1 MQLELS
7 QGLKYFR
14 QILFNYFTSQV
25 TFYLLIVL
33 ECGPISIVEMLY
45 TTNLILLVG
54 LAEFGDFS
62 PRKVT
67 IWSTSQN
74 IVLCS
79 SWPFL
84 SKINIAKINKKRMII
99 GERNFL
105 HIYTTGDMKIMN
117 TIDVGTVTL
126 GKLVLSAN
134 SDKNNFVCFSS
145 SNDEGMVKVYDLL
158 YLSFKTSIKAHK
170 SPILKMTLNYKGDM
184 LATCSCKG
192 TIIRVF
198 SLPKGEKIVTYK
210 RGISSAYIFCLNFSF
225 ENDKLITT
233 SDTGTMHVFDLKPE
247 GEEYILYF

>member
-1 MQLELS
+1 
-7 QGLKYFR
+7 
-14 QILFNYFTSQV
+14 
-25 TFYLLIVL
+25 
-33 ECGPISIVEMLY
+33 MLY

-145 SNDEGMVKVYDLL
+145 SSDEGMVKVYDLL

-210 RGISSAYIFCLNFSF
+210 RGLSSAYIFCLNFSF

-233 SDTGTMHVFDLKPE
+233 SDTGTMHVFDIKSE
-247 GEEYILYF
+247 IDE

>member
-1 MQLELS
+1 
-7 QGLKYFR
+7 
-14 QILFNYFTSQV
+14 
-25 TFYLLIVL
+25 
-33 ECGPISIVEMLY
+33 MLY

>member
-1 MQLELS
+1 
-7 QGLKYFR
+7 
-14 QILFNYFTSQV
+14 
-25 TFYLLIVL
+25 
-33 ECGPISIVEMLY
+33 MLY
-45 TTNLILLVG
+45 TTNLVLLVG

-99 GERNFL
+99 SERNFL
-105 HIYTTGDMKIMN
+105 HIYTTGDMKILH
-117 TIDVGTVTL
+117 TIDVGTVNL
-126 GKLVLSAN
+126 GKLALSPN

-145 SNDEGMVKVYDLL
+145 SNDEGMVRVYDLL

-170 SPILKMTLNYKGDM
+170 SPILKMAINYKGDM

-198 SLPKGEKIVTYK
+198 SLPKGEKLITFK
-210 RGISSAYIFCLNFSF
+210 RGIASAYIFCLNFSF
-225 ENDKLITT
+225 GDEKLIAT
-233 SDTGTMHVFDLKPE
+233 SDTGTMHVFDIKS
-247 GEEYILYF
+247 EEE

>member
-1 MQLELS
+1 M
-7 QGLKYFR
+7 
-14 QILFNYFTSQV
+14 
-25 TFYLLIVL
+25 LIVL

-247 GEEYILYF
+247 GEEYIINF

>member
-1 MQLELS
+1 LQLELS

>member
-1 MQLELS
+1 
-7 QGLKYFR
+7 
-14 QILFNYFTSQV
+14 
-25 TFYLLIVL
+25 
-33 ECGPISIVEMLY
+33 VEMLY

-247 GEEYILYF
+247 GEEYIINF